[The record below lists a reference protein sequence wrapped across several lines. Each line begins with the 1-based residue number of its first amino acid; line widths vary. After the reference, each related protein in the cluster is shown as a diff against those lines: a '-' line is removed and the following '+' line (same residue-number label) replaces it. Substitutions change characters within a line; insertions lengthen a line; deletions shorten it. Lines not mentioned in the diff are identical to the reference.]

1 MKSMISLGTFLFICL
16 DIGPIWI
23 MELDKANERNSATNP
38 TQPLTNTTT
47 SSQNTRNLNFI
58 QLDDDVFIYAIEQ
71 SFLLFMIIG
80 RWTLPKGQMSRDKLS
95 NLLLVLIGKA
105 CDMTDFFTLFSHRNV
120 AKDRS
125 FTIVVLLVWSLSV
138 FQFPISFTESRD
150 DDVAINI
157 HRNRQYMQVA
167 VRTLNVCLKT
177 EIWSILASIF
187 MQEFPFLVCR
197 SYAVGALGIV
207 DDTIIFFLFKNCLII
222 AMYMYRLVSLCLETD
237 PYRDLATAV
246 VEAEIEDRNNS
257 IIRHEGDRKEETV
270 TLDLTLNGKLVS
282 AIENTM
288 EHKEK
293 CLYRRKYSDGQN
305 IVSLQ
310 REPLNQWLDYLDIY
324 LIYFVLIMDAEGTH
338 ARRLTLAKAIGVR
351 LLYLVHCLL
360 AISRVMVI
368 LNEPRLWIYALGVL
382 LLALEGIHAVCR
394 RDGLEHKWVSL
405 GTLIFICLDIGP
417 IWIIEL
423 DKVDYRLSWISNGGR
438 TNVTSITGSNQ
449 STHQIETRDILLEL
463 SELNIKYS
471 SEFIQLDDDVFIY
484 AIEQSFLL
492 FMIIGRWTLPKGQ
505 MSRDK
510 LSNLLLVLIGK
521 ACDMTDFFTLFSHRN
536 VAKDRSFTIV
546 VLLAWSLSVFQFPI
560 SFTESRD
567 DNVVISIHRNRQY
580 MQVAV
585 RTLNVCLKTEIWSI
599 LASIFMQEF
608 PFLVC
613 RSYAVGALGIVDD
626 TIIFF
631 LFKNCLI
638 IAMYL
643 YRLVSLCLETDPYR
657 DRGTVVVEA
666 ENVTTL
672 SFNDVDC
679 VPTEVCVTEST
690 EEDVETSV
698 ATLEQ
703 GKIDKSGNTQ
713 GRHFL
718 GKSGSYDVTD
728 TPP

>member
-1 MKSMISLGTFLFICL
+1 M
-16 DIGPIWI
+16 
-23 MELDKANERNSATNP
+23 
-38 TQPLTNTTT
+38 
-47 SSQNTRNLNFI
+47 
-58 QLDDDVFIYAIEQ
+58 
-71 SFLLFMIIG
+71 
-80 RWTLPKGQMSRDKLS
+80 
-95 NLLLVLIGKA
+95 
-105 CDMTDFFTLFSHRNV
+105 
-120 AKDRS
+120 
-125 FTIVVLLVWSLSV
+125 
-138 FQFPISFTESRD
+138 
-150 DDVAINI
+150 
-157 HRNRQYMQVA
+157 
-167 VRTLNVCLKT
+167 
-177 EIWSILASIF
+177 
-187 MQEFPFLVCR
+187 
-197 SYAVGALGIV
+197 
-207 DDTIIFFLFKNCLII
+207 
-222 AMYMYRLVSLCLETD
+222 
-237 PYRDLATAV
+237 
-246 VEAEIEDRNNS
+246 
-257 IIRHEGDRKEETV
+257 
-270 TLDLTLNGKLVS
+270 
-282 AIENTM
+282 
-288 EHKEK
+288 
-293 CLYRRKYSDGQN
+293 
-305 IVSLQ
+305 
-310 REPLNQWLDYLDIY
+310 
-324 LIYFVLIMDAEGTH
+324 
-338 ARRLTLAKAIGVR
+338 
-351 LLYLVHCLL
+351 
-360 AISRVMVI
+360 
-368 LNEPRLWIYALGVL
+368 
-382 LLALEGIHAVCR
+382 
-394 RDGLEHKWVSL
+394 
-405 GTLIFICLDIGP
+405 
-417 IWIIEL
+417 
-423 DKVDYRLSWISNGGR
+423 
-438 TNVTSITGSNQ
+438 
-449 STHQIETRDILLEL
+449 
-463 SELNIKYS
+463 KYS

-510 LSNLLLVLIGK
+510 LSNLVLVLVGK

-546 VLLAWSLSVFQFPI
+546 VLIVWSLSVFQFPI

-643 YRLVSLCLETDPYR
+643 YRLVSLCLETDPYS

-713 GRHFL
+713 RRHFL